1 MFALKVGAVLAAML
15 ATIVHSTPAA
25 QATSPVPSLKG
36 APHADAALAIVIMHS
51 CDDPS
56 LSGICFDWRA
66 TVTSVSAGPGLQC
79 TLFAD
84 SGCTGRSQLVVGTI
98 NDLGTVGF
106 DNTASSFFCA
116 ST

>member
-1 MFALKVGAVLAAML
+1 MFTLKVGAVLAAML

-66 TVTSVSAGPGLQC
+66 TVLPTGCGDFGSTNPSQNDQVTSVSAGPGLQC
-79 TLFAD
+79 TLFA
-84 SGCTGRSQLVVGTI
+84 SVEYL
-98 NDLGTVGF
+98 
-106 DNTASSFFCA
+106 SSD
-116 ST
+116 